1 MLFSIPEGQN
11 DKLII
16 DCLSSTW
23 PGLVYLYSAG
33 IASLTTCLHANLYFY
48 CKNSKLLNNI
58 EWTRVLKAKK
68 RMPGRIRTFAMLF
81 TLRVTSP
88 LTCRLHQKLKTHG
101 EPYQPMRCQFCC
113 LRRTVKEKLLSRSWE
128 IWNLSL
134 AWQETQLFPQQVSL
148 PLLSVTCPCV
158 TSLASLLCIT
168 SSLTASTSP
177 TPRLASQTGDKDK
190 PCP

>member
-68 RMPGRIRTFAMLF
+68 NAR
-81 TLRVTSP
+81 
-88 LTCRLHQKLKTHG
+88 
-101 EPYQPMRCQFCC
+101 E
-113 LRRTVKEKLLSRSWE
+113 
-128 IWNLSL
+128 N
-134 AWQETQLFPQQVSL
+134 
-148 PLLSVTCPCV
+148 
-158 TSLASLLCIT
+158 
-168 SSLTASTSP
+168 
-177 TPRLASQTGDKDK
+177 KDFRNAVHSESH
-190 PCP
+190 